1 MYITKFTKLQQS
13 AKNTQMKIASHN
25 MKLIFSYQS
34 LHKRRVN
41 IQCCNNF
48 LQSAVAAVATI
59 PITRVS
65 MVGRWINKP
74 AATRPD
80 ASDKFMVEATSM
92 VATSINSE
100 FYQWIVVD
108 HDEDSVPTQRLRGFL
123 SMTRV
128 REWLQAAGCSS
139 DWSDGVKRNHYKC
152 SKSNG
157 SWLGYWG
164 NRT

>member
-1 MYITKFTKLQQS
+1 
-13 AKNTQMKIASHN
+13 MKIASHN
-25 MKLIFSYQS
+25 IRLIFIYPS

-59 PITRVS
+59 PVTRVL
-65 MVGRWINKP
+65 MVRRWINKP

-108 HDEDSVPTQRLRGFL
+108 HDEDSGPTQRLKGLLEARSAVKGVSWISRCPKLKQDQEIRPARARQPFSSRERFNWVL
-123 SMTRV
+123 SLLA
-128 REWLQAAGCSS
+128 ENWALHCE
-139 DWSDGVKRNHYKC
+139 NHF
-152 SKSNG
+152 
-157 SWLGYWG
+157 
-164 NRT
+164 